1 MSKVYLN
8 KSVLEASKERKNINK
23 TKHYNSWVVLS
34 KEIKSNPKQSLVKLI
49 KKHNLN
55 EHSRHVFINIGLI
68 KNFGSG
74 NLSNWKILIDPNSQD
89 EFDKLYDDFIQKQN
103 GNIYVFNYENVLIYE
118 SDNKQDISRKFNIG
132 YKLLLAYSINGKC
145 FDNKYFSYKKNFDV
159 KKDAHKKILPNKL
172 KQKEKVKKLKYENN
186 VNSYGETKQLI
197 DNAKQSVIENNIL
210 EKQGKRKV
218 VRLDK
223 SLTIKDRLNDLKG
236 KRSDIFL

>member
-1 MSKVYLN
+1 MN
-8 KSVLEASKERKNINK
+8 QQERKNINK

-89 EFDKLYDDFIQKQN
+89 EFDKLYDYFIQKQN
-103 GNIYVFNYENVLIYE
+103 GNIYVFNSENVLIYE

-172 KQKEKVKKLKYENN
+172 KQKEKVKKMKYENS
-186 VNSYGETKQLI
+186 VNSYGETHQLI

-236 KRSDIFL
+236 KRTDSFL

>member
-1 MSKVYLN
+1 MN
-8 KSVLEASKERKNINK
+8 QQERKNKNK

-103 GNIYVFNYENVLIYE
+103 GNIYVFNSENVLIYE
-118 SDNKQDISRKFNIG
+118 SDNKQDIVRKFNIG

-159 KKDAHKKILPNKL
+159 KKDAHKKILPKKL
-172 KQKEKVKKLKYENN
+172 KQKDKVKKMKCENS
-186 VNSYGETKQLI
+186 VNSYGETKRLI

-223 SLTIKDRLNDLKG
+223 SLTIKDRLNALKG
-236 KRSDIFL
+236 KRSDSFL

>member
-1 MSKVYLN
+1 MN
-8 KSVLEASKERKNINK
+8 QQERKNINK

-74 NLSNWKILIDPNSQD
+74 NLSNWKILIDTNSQD

-159 KKDAHKKILPNKL
+159 KKDAHKKILPKKL
-172 KQKEKVKKLKYENN
+172 KQKEKVKKMKYENS
-186 VNSYGETKQLI
+186 VNSYGETQQLI

-223 SLTIKDRLNDLKG
+223 SLTIKDRLNALKC
-236 KRSDIFL
+236 KRSDSFL

>member
-1 MSKVYLN
+1 MN
-8 KSVLEASKERKNINK
+8 QQERKNINK

-103 GNIYVFNYENVLIYE
+103 GNIYVFNSENVLIYE

-159 KKDAHKKILPNKL
+159 KKDAHKKILPKKL
-172 KQKEKVKKLKYENN
+172 KQKDKVKKMKYENS

-223 SLTIKDRLNDLKG
+223 SLTIKDRLNALKG
-236 KRSDIFL
+236 KRSDSFL

>member
-1 MSKVYLN
+1 MN
-8 KSVLEASKERKNINK
+8 QQERKNINK

-103 GNIYVFNYENVLIYE
+103 GNIYVFNSENVLIYE

-159 KKDAHKKILPNKL
+159 KKDAHKKILPKKL
-172 KQKEKVKKLKYENN
+172 KQKDKVKKMKYENS

-223 SLTIKDRLNDLKG
+223 SLTIKERLNALKG
-236 KRSDIFL
+236 KRSDSFL

>member
-1 MSKVYLN
+1 MN
-8 KSVLEASKERKNINK
+8 QQERKNINK

-103 GNIYVFNYENVLIYE
+103 GNIYVFNSENVLIYE
-118 SDNKQDISRKFNIG
+118 SDNKQDISSKFNIG

-159 KKDAHKKILPNKL
+159 KKDAHKKILPKKL
-172 KQKEKVKKLKYENN
+172 KQKEKVKKMKYENS
-186 VNSYGETKQLI
+186 VNSYGETQQLI

-210 EKQGKRKV
+210 EKQGNRKV

-223 SLTIKDRLNDLKG
+223 SLTIKERLNALKG
-236 KRSDIFL
+236 KRSDSFL

>member
-1 MSKVYLN
+1 MN
-8 KSVLEASKERKNINK
+8 QQERKNINK

-103 GNIYVFNYENVLIYE
+103 GNIYVFNSENVLIYE
-118 SDNKQDISRKFNIG
+118 SDNKQDIVRKFNIG

-159 KKDAHKKILPNKL
+159 KKDAHKKILPKKL
-172 KQKEKVKKLKYENN
+172 KQKEKVKKMKYENS

-197 DNAKQSVIENNIL
+197 DDAKQSVIENNIL

-236 KRSDIFL
+236 KRSDSFL

>member
-1 MSKVYLN
+1 MN
-8 KSVLEASKERKNINK
+8 QQERKNINK

-103 GNIYVFNYENVLIYE
+103 GNIYVFNSENVLIYE

-159 KKDAHKKILPNKL
+159 KKDAHKKILPKKL
-172 KQKEKVKKLKYENN
+172 KQKDKVKKMKYENS
-186 VNSYGETKQLI
+186 VNSYGETHQLI

-223 SLTIKDRLNDLKG
+223 SLTIKERLNALKS
-236 KRSDIFL
+236 KRSDSFL

>member
-1 MSKVYLN
+1 MN
-8 KSVLEASKERKNINK
+8 KQERKNINK

-103 GNIYVFNYENVLIYE
+103 GNIYVFNSENVLIYE

-159 KKDAHKKILPNKL
+159 KKDAHKKILPKKL
-172 KQKEKVKKLKYENN
+172 KQKDKVKKMKYENS

-223 SLTIKDRLNDLKG
+223 SLTIKDRLNALKG
-236 KRSDIFL
+236 KRSDSFL

>member
-1 MSKVYLN
+1 MN
-8 KSVLEASKERKNINK
+8 QQERKNINK

-103 GNIYVFNYENVLIYE
+103 GNIYVFNSENVLIYE

-159 KKDAHKKILPNKL
+159 KKDAHKKILPKKL
-172 KQKEKVKKLKYENN
+172 KQKEKVKKMKYENS
-186 VNSYGETKQLI
+186 VNSYGETQQLI

-223 SLTIKDRLNDLKG
+223 SLTIKERLNALKG
-236 KRSDIFL
+236 KRSDSFL

>member
-1 MSKVYLN
+1 MN
-8 KSVLEASKERKNINK
+8 QQERKNKNK

-103 GNIYVFNYENVLIYE
+103 GNIYVFNSENVLIYE

-159 KKDAHKKILPNKL
+159 KKDAHKKILPKKL
-172 KQKEKVKKLKYENN
+172 KQKDKVKKMKYENS
-186 VNSYGETKQLI
+186 VNSYGETKRLI

-223 SLTIKDRLNDLKG
+223 SLTIKDRLNALKC
-236 KRSDIFL
+236 KRSDSFL

>member
-1 MSKVYLN
+1 MN
-8 KSVLEASKERKNINK
+8 QQERKNINK

-103 GNIYVFNYENVLIYE
+103 GNIYVFNSENVLIYE
-118 SDNKQDISRKFNIG
+118 SDNKQDISSKFNIG

-159 KKDAHKKILPNKL
+159 KKDAHKKILPKKL
-172 KQKEKVKKLKYENN
+172 KQKEKVKKMKYENS
-186 VNSYGETKQLI
+186 VNSYGETQQLI

-223 SLTIKDRLNDLKG
+223 SLTIKERLNALKG
-236 KRSDIFL
+236 KRSDSFL

>member
-1 MSKVYLN
+1 MN
-8 KSVLEASKERKNINK
+8 QQERKNINK

-103 GNIYVFNYENVLIYE
+103 GNIYVFNSENVLIYE
-118 SDNKQDISRKFNIG
+118 SDNKQDIVRKFNIG

-159 KKDAHKKILPNKL
+159 KKDAHKKILPKKL
-172 KQKEKVKKLKYENN
+172 KQKEKVKKLNYENN

-197 DNAKQSVIENNIL
+197 DDAKQSVIENNIL

-236 KRSDIFL
+236 KRSDSFL

>member
-1 MSKVYLN
+1 MN
-8 KSVLEASKERKNINK
+8 QQERKNINK

-89 EFDKLYDDFIQKQN
+89 QFDKLYDDFIQKQN
-103 GNIYVFNYENVLIYE
+103 GNIYVFNSENVLIYE
-118 SDNKQDISRKFNIG
+118 SDNKQDIVREFNIG

-159 KKDAHKKILPNKL
+159 KKDAHKKILPKKL
-172 KQKEKVKKLKYENN
+172 KQKEKVKKMKYENS

-223 SLTIKDRLNDLKG
+223 SLTIKERLNALKG
-236 KRSDIFL
+236 KRSDSFL

>member
-1 MSKVYLN
+1 MN
-8 KSVLEASKERKNINK
+8 QRERKNINK

-103 GNIYVFNYENVLIYE
+103 GNIYVFNSENILIYE

-145 FDNKYFSYKKNFDV
+145 FDNKYFSYKNNFDV
-159 KKDAHKKILPNKL
+159 KKDAHKKILPKKL
-172 KQKEKVKKLKYENN
+172 KQKEKVKKMKYENS

-223 SLTIKDRLNDLKG
+223 SLTIKDRLNALKG
-236 KRSDIFL
+236 KRSDSFL

>member
-1 MSKVYLN
+1 MN
-8 KSVLEASKERKNINK
+8 QQERKNINK

-103 GNIYVFNYENVLIYE
+103 GSIYVFNSENVLIYE
-118 SDNKQDISRKFNIG
+118 SDNKQYIVRKFNIG

-159 KKDAHKKILPNKL
+159 KKDAHKKILPKKL
-172 KQKEKVKKLKYENN
+172 KQKEKVKKMKYENS
-186 VNSYGETKQLI
+186 VNSYGETKNLI

-223 SLTIKDRLNDLKG
+223 SLTIKDRLNALKG
-236 KRSDIFL
+236 KRSDSFL

>member
-1 MSKVYLN
+1 MN
-8 KSVLEASKERKNINK
+8 QQERKNINK

-74 NLSNWKILIDPNSQD
+74 NSSNWKILIDPNSQD

-159 KKDAHKKILPNKL
+159 KKDAHKKILPKKL
-172 KQKEKVKKLKYENN
+172 KQKEKVKKMKYENS

-197 DNAKQSVIENNIL
+197 DSAKQSVIENNIL

-236 KRSDIFL
+236 KRSDSFL

>member
-1 MSKVYLN
+1 MN
-8 KSVLEASKERKNINK
+8 QQERKNINK

-103 GNIYVFNYENVLIYE
+103 GNIYVFNSENVLIYE
-118 SDNKQDISRKFNIG
+118 SANKQDISSKFNIG

-159 KKDAHKKILPNKL
+159 KKDAHKKILPKKL
-172 KQKEKVKKLKYENN
+172 KQKEKVKKMKYENS

-197 DNAKQSVIENNIL
+197 DSAKQSVIENNIL

-218 VRLDK
+218 IFLDK
-223 SLTIKDRLNDLKG
+223 SLTIKERLNALKG
-236 KRSDIFL
+236 KRSDSFL

>member
-1 MSKVYLN
+1 MN
-8 KSVLEASKERKNINK
+8 QQERKNINK

-34 KEIKSNPKQSLVKLI
+34 KEIKLNPKQSLVKLI

-159 KKDAHKKILPNKL
+159 KKDAHKKILPKKL
-172 KQKEKVKKLKYENN
+172 KQKEKVKKMKYENN
-186 VNSYGETKQLI
+186 VNSYGETQQLI

-210 EKQGKRKV
+210 EKQGNRKV

-223 SLTIKDRLNDLKG
+223 SLTIKDRLNALKG
-236 KRSDIFL
+236 KRSDSFL

>member
-1 MSKVYLN
+1 MN
-8 KSVLEASKERKNINK
+8 QQERKNINK

-89 EFDKLYDDFIQKQN
+89 EFDKLYDYFIQKQN
-103 GNIYVFNYENVLIYE
+103 GNIYVFNSENVLIYE

-172 KQKEKVKKLKYENN
+172 KQKEKVKKMKYENS
-186 VNSYGETKQLI
+186 VNSYGETQQLI

-236 KRSDIFL
+236 KRTDSFL

>member
-1 MSKVYLN
+1 MN
-8 KSVLEASKERKNINK
+8 QQERKNINK

-103 GNIYVFNYENVLIYE
+103 GNIYVFNSENVLIYE
-118 SDNKQDISRKFNIG
+118 SDNKQDIVRKFNIG

-159 KKDAHKKILPNKL
+159 KKDAHKKILPKKL
-172 KQKEKVKKLKYENN
+172 KQKEKVKKMKYENS
-186 VNSYGETKQLI
+186 VNSYGETKHLI

-223 SLTIKDRLNDLKG
+223 SLTIKDRLNDLKC
-236 KRSDIFL
+236 KRSDSFL

>member
-1 MSKVYLN
+1 MN
-8 KSVLEASKERKNINK
+8 QQERKNINK

-103 GNIYVFNYENVLIYE
+103 GSIYVFNSENVLIYE
-118 SDNKQDISRKFNIG
+118 SDNKQDIVRKFNIG

-159 KKDAHKKILPNKL
+159 KKDAHKKILPKKL
-172 KQKEKVKKLKYENN
+172 KQKEKVKKMKYENS
-186 VNSYGETKQLI
+186 VNSYGETQQLI
-197 DNAKQSVIENNIL
+197 ENAKQSVIENNIL

-223 SLTIKDRLNDLKG
+223 SLTIKERLNALKG
-236 KRSDIFL
+236 KRSDSFL

>member
-1 MSKVYLN
+1 MN
-8 KSVLEASKERKNINK
+8 QQERKNINK

-103 GNIYVFNYENVLIYE
+103 GSIYVFNSENVLIYE
-118 SDNKQDISRKFNIG
+118 TDNKQDISRKFNIG

-159 KKDAHKKILPNKL
+159 KKDAHKKILPKKL

-236 KRSDIFL
+236 KRSDSFL

>member
-1 MSKVYLN
+1 MN
-8 KSVLEASKERKNINK
+8 QQERKNINK

-34 KEIKSNPKQSLVKLI
+34 KEIKLNPKQSLVKLI

-159 KKDAHKKILPNKL
+159 KKDAHKKILPKKL
-172 KQKEKVKKLKYENN
+172 KQKEKVKKMKYENN
-186 VNSYGETKQLI
+186 VNSYGETQQLI

-223 SLTIKDRLNDLKG
+223 SLTIKDRLNALKG
-236 KRSDIFL
+236 KRSDSFL

>member
-1 MSKVYLN
+1 MN
-8 KSVLEASKERKNINK
+8 QQERKNINK

-103 GNIYVFNYENVLIYE
+103 GNIYVFNSENVLIYE
-118 SDNKQDISRKFNIG
+118 SDNKQDIVRKFNIG

-159 KKDAHKKILPNKL
+159 KKDAHKKILPKKL
-172 KQKEKVKKLKYENN
+172 KQKEKVKKMKYENS
-186 VNSYGETKQLI
+186 VNSYGETQQLI

-223 SLTIKDRLNDLKG
+223 SLTIKERLNALKG
-236 KRSDIFL
+236 KRSDSFL

>member
-1 MSKVYLN
+1 MNLQ
-8 KSVLEASKERKNINK
+8 ERKNINK

-103 GNIYVFNYENVLIYE
+103 GNIYVFNSENVLIYE
-118 SDNKQDISRKFNIG
+118 SDNKQDISMKFNIG

-159 KKDAHKKILPNKL
+159 KKDAHKKILPKKL
-172 KQKEKVKKLKYENN
+172 KQKEKVKKMKYENS
-186 VNSYGETKQLI
+186 VNSYGETKNLI

-223 SLTIKDRLNDLKG
+223 SLTIKERLNALKG
-236 KRSDIFL
+236 KRSDSFL

>member
-1 MSKVYLN
+1 MN
-8 KSVLEASKERKNINK
+8 QQERKNINK

-103 GNIYVFNYENVLIYE
+103 GNIYVFNSENVLIYE

-159 KKDAHKKILPNKL
+159 KKDAHKKILPKKL
-172 KQKEKVKKLKYENN
+172 KQKEKVKKMKYENS

-223 SLTIKDRLNDLKG
+223 SLTIKDRLNALKG
-236 KRSDIFL
+236 KRSDSFL

>member
-1 MSKVYLN
+1 MN
-8 KSVLEASKERKNINK
+8 QQERKNINK

-103 GNIYVFNYENVLIYE
+103 GNIYVFNSENVLIYE

-159 KKDAHKKILPNKL
+159 KKDAHKKILPKKL
-172 KQKEKVKKLKYENN
+172 KQKEKVKKMKYENS
-186 VNSYGETKQLI
+186 VNSYGETQHLI
-197 DNAKQSVIENNIL
+197 YNAKQSVIENNIL

-223 SLTIKDRLNDLKG
+223 SLTIKDRLNALKG
-236 KRSDIFL
+236 KRSDSFL

>member
-1 MSKVYLN
+1 MN
-8 KSVLEASKERKNINK
+8 QQERKNINK

-74 NLSNWKILIDPNSQD
+74 NSSNWKILIDPNSQD

-103 GNIYVFNYENVLIYE
+103 GSIYVFNSENVLIYE

-159 KKDAHKKILPNKL
+159 KKDAHKKILPKKL
-172 KQKEKVKKLKYENN
+172 KQKEKVKKMKYENS

-197 DNAKQSVIENNIL
+197 DSAKQSVIENNIL

-236 KRSDIFL
+236 KRSDSFL

>member
-1 MSKVYLN
+1 MN
-8 KSVLEASKERKNINK
+8 QQERKNINK

-89 EFDKLYDDFIQKQN
+89 EFDKLYDYFIQKQN
-103 GNIYVFNYENVLIYE
+103 GNIYVFNSENVLIYE

-172 KQKEKVKKLKYENN
+172 KQKEKVKKMKYENS
-186 VNSYGETKQLI
+186 VNSYGETHQLI

-223 SLTIKDRLNDLKG
+223 SLTIKERLNALKG
-236 KRSDIFL
+236 KRTDSFL

>member
-1 MSKVYLN
+1 MN
-8 KSVLEASKERKNINK
+8 QQERKNINK

-103 GNIYVFNYENVLIYE
+103 GNIYVFNSENVLIYE

-159 KKDAHKKILPNKL
+159 KKDAHKKILPKKL
-172 KQKEKVKKLKYENN
+172 KQKDKVKKMKYENS

-197 DNAKQSVIENNIL
+197 DNAKQIVIENNIL

-223 SLTIKDRLNDLKG
+223 SLTIKERLNALKG
-236 KRSDIFL
+236 KRSDSFL

>member
-159 KKDAHKKILPNKL
+159 KKDAHKKILPKKL
-172 KQKEKVKKLKYENN
+172 KQKEKVKKMKYENS
-186 VNSYGETKQLI
+186 VNSYGETKNLI

-223 SLTIKDRLNDLKG
+223 SLTIKERLNALKG
-236 KRSDIFL
+236 KRSDSFL

>member
-1 MSKVYLN
+1 MN
-8 KSVLEASKERKNINK
+8 QQERKNINK

-34 KEIKSNPKQSLVKLI
+34 KEIKLNPKQSLVKLI

-89 EFDKLYDDFIQKQN
+89 EFDKLYDYFIQKQN

-159 KKDAHKKILPNKL
+159 KKDAHKKILPKKL
-172 KQKEKVKKLKYENN
+172 KQKEKVKKMKYENN
-186 VNSYGETKQLI
+186 VNSYGETQQLI

-210 EKQGKRKV
+210 EKQGNRKV

-223 SLTIKDRLNDLKG
+223 SLTIKDRLNALKG
-236 KRSDIFL
+236 KRSDSFL

>member
-1 MSKVYLN
+1 MNQQV
-8 KSVLEASKERKNINK
+8 RKNINK

-159 KKDAHKKILPNKL
+159 KKDAHKKILPKKL
-172 KQKEKVKKLKYENN
+172 KQKEKVKKMKYENS

-236 KRSDIFL
+236 KRSDSFL

>member
-1 MSKVYLN
+1 MN
-8 KSVLEASKERKNINK
+8 QQERKNKNK

-103 GNIYVFNYENVLIYE
+103 GNIYVFNSENVLIYE
-118 SDNKQDISRKFNIG
+118 SDNKQDIVRKFNIG

-159 KKDAHKKILPNKL
+159 KKDAHKKILPKKL
-172 KQKEKVKKLKYENN
+172 KQKDKVKKMKYENS
-186 VNSYGETKQLI
+186 VNSYGETKRLI

-223 SLTIKDRLNDLKG
+223 SLTIKDRLNALKC
-236 KRSDIFL
+236 KRSDSFL

>member
-1 MSKVYLN
+1 MN
-8 KSVLEASKERKNINK
+8 QQERKNTNK

-103 GNIYVFNYENVLIYE
+103 GNIYVFNSENVLIYE

-159 KKDAHKKILPNKL
+159 KKDAHKKILPKKL
-172 KQKEKVKKLKYENN
+172 KQKEKVKKMKYENS
-186 VNSYGETKQLI
+186 VNSYGETQQLI

-223 SLTIKDRLNDLKG
+223 SLTIKERLNALKG
-236 KRSDIFL
+236 KRSDSFL

>member
-1 MSKVYLN
+1 MN
-8 KSVLEASKERKNINK
+8 QQERKNINK

-159 KKDAHKKILPNKL
+159 KKDAHKKILPKKL
-172 KQKEKVKKLKYENN
+172 KQKEKVKKMKYENS
-186 VNSYGETKQLI
+186 VNSYGETQQLI

-236 KRSDIFL
+236 KRSDSFL

>member
-1 MSKVYLN
+1 MN
-8 KSVLEASKERKNINK
+8 QQERKNINK

-74 NLSNWKILIDPNSQD
+74 KLSNWKILIDPNSQD

-103 GNIYVFNYENVLIYE
+103 GNIYVFNSENVLIYE

-159 KKDAHKKILPNKL
+159 KKDAHKKILPKKL
-172 KQKEKVKKLKYENN
+172 KQKEKVKKMKYENS
-186 VNSYGETKQLI
+186 VNSYGETKRLI

-236 KRSDIFL
+236 KRSDSFL

>member
-1 MSKVYLN
+1 MN
-8 KSVLEASKERKNINK
+8 QQERKNINK

-159 KKDAHKKILPNKL
+159 KKDAHKKILPKKL
-172 KQKEKVKKLKYENN
+172 KQKEKVKKMKYENS
-186 VNSYGETKQLI
+186 VNSYGETKNLI

-223 SLTIKDRLNDLKG
+223 SLTIKERLNALKG
-236 KRSDIFL
+236 KRSDSFL

>member
-1 MSKVYLN
+1 MN
-8 KSVLEASKERKNINK
+8 QQERKNINK

-103 GNIYVFNYENVLIYE
+103 GNIYVFNSENVLIYE
-118 SDNKQDISRKFNIG
+118 SDNKQDIVRKFNIG

-159 KKDAHKKILPNKL
+159 KKDAHKKILPKKL
-172 KQKEKVKKLKYENN
+172 KQKEKVKKMKYENS

-223 SLTIKDRLNDLKG
+223 SLTIKERLNALKG
-236 KRSDIFL
+236 KRSDSFL